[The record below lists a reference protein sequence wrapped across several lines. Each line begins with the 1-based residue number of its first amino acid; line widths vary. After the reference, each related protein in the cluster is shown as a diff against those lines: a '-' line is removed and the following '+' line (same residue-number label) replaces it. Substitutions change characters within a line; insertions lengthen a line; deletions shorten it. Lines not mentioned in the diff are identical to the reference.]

1 MIYNRI
7 ACPKSY
13 VIQRFHCIYQCLQS
27 LLKSIFPL
35 LCVSLQIMGDQQQ
48 MQTAETSAKTGSNV
62 EDVFMKLA
70 REIYDSGIIN
80 SAAGGADASGEVVHI
95 R

>member
-1 MIYNRI
+1 
-7 ACPKSY
+7 
-13 VIQRFHCIYQCLQS
+13 
-27 LLKSIFPL
+27 
-35 LCVSLQIMGDQQQ
+35 MGDQQQ